1 MKLTQIMNETTRRS
15 NDFFNDS
22 KHGKAIYKLL
32 GGKPFRASVVKDY
45 LERIL
50 GKLGDVKG
58 IRAIEFIGKNV
69 GIDSRKYD
77 NKPTRDFIFA
87 VMDGIEA
94 LYKSHLDESLAK
106 KTITENQENRPL
118 SNEVKKHFLEIVST
132 YNKYQEM
139 MDRKSDL
146 ATVAETLGGITEA
159 ARTLA
164 IHEGDDWFDK
174 HTIKRN
180 MSELD
185 KLGKEF
191 DKCAK
196 EATSL
201 DQRLG
206 GLYEDMGNILSRYY
220 KIGEITEEQ
229 MKDRLGMNESVG
241 CGCGGTTES
250 TCGCGTHTHESI
262 NEGKFKVDDLV
273 YNKKTKTV
281 GIVRIGDDKYG
292 EVKTDADGN
301 VDVDELE
308 KYNPIKFKHQAKAK
322 AAPSTE
328 KEINKRGLFNPFKNE
343 SVNESKESDIIDSF
357 IKDLDNTRGI
367 VGAGSSDWGSD
378 RIADIGI
385 ELKGTKNSYHRKH
398 GSLYDT
404 FDLDL
409 RKVKPVITQLA
420 KKHNLKIVGRVYTP
434 KKYNWKDEFN
444 SNTSGYEHNRV
455 SFSVQIPRVN
465 ESVNESASKEAM
477 GIAGFT
483 GTRGSAVEDF
493 ITKNELNGKKL
504 FNFIRKGS
512 LKDRMDFVT
521 AIAGNPGNKIQKMII
536 SKFKLGESVNEKADP
551 KKFRKGFVAGDVIVN
566 DDNSR
571 YVIVAQRGKQFIVG
585 DNGERRESLPGGKF
599 GKKKLKGNLSLKD
612 VLDESVNEENPGL
625 WANIRAKQKRGE
637 KPAHKNSQAH
647 KDAVKAGKKINKEES
662 VVSEAKFGY
671 KDSTASYINNHKD
684 EFKIAEKLNKGNEV
698 KFYDSLSQMEEKIG
712 HPKFMI
718 FLSNALRGYKVDMYK
733 DPKIKNPQ
741 DAQEA
746 LFLLSK

>member
-1 MKLTQIMNETTRRS
+1 MKLTQIMN
-15 NDFFNDS
+15 
-22 KHGKAIYKLL
+22 
-32 GGKPFRASVVKDY
+32 
-45 LERIL
+45 
-50 GKLGDVKG
+50 
-58 IRAIEFIGKNV
+58 
-69 GIDSRKYD
+69 
-77 NKPTRDFIFA
+77 
-87 VMDGIEA
+87 
-94 LYKSHLDESLAK
+94 
-106 KTITENQENRPL
+106 ENQENRPL

-273 YNKKTKTV
+273 YNKRTKTV

-343 SVNESKESDIIDSF
+343 SVNEVK
-357 IKDLDNTRGI
+357 
-367 VGAGSSDWGSD
+367 
-378 RIADIGI
+378 
-385 ELKGTKNSYHRKH
+385 
-398 GSLYDT
+398 YDT
-404 FDLDL
+404 ALADFNKELENDS
-409 RKVKPVITQLA
+409 KVKKIASYYKKPTKMIVRALQPMITVL
-420 KKHNLKIVGRVYTP
+420 RY
-434 KKYNWKDEFN
+434 KDNSIKSISVNFTDAPSGPTTVKVSKSFN
-444 SNTSGYEHNRV
+444 
-455 SFSVQIPRVN
+455 QN
-465 ESVNESASKEAM
+465 ESVNEAKKTDQWTLDVIDHLEYLKYPKKDIDYIMDFEKKRIKGWKRQKFHPTSVGQQLNIILKKLRRNEVKESVVNE
-477 GIAGFT
+477 GISVFDERHFGKK
-483 GTRGSAVEDF
+483 GIIIMIDD
-493 ITKNELNGKKL
+493 NGKKVSAIFKDKKNADKYNRNNPSDIQAL
-504 FNFIRKGS
+504 
-512 LKDRMDFVT
+512 LK
-521 AIAGNPGNKIQKMII
+521 IAKTKP
-536 SKFKLGESVNEKADP
+536 
-551 KKFRKGFVAGDVIVN
+551 
-566 DDNSR
+566 
-571 YVIVAQRGKQFIVG
+571 
-585 DNGERRESLPGGKF
+585 F
-599 GKKKLKGNLSLKD
+599 GKAI
-612 VLDESVNEENPGL
+612 DESVNEGTLNESPSSEEL
-625 WANIRAKQKRGE
+625 RIVMM
-637 KPAHKNSQAH
+637 
-647 KDAVKAGKKINKEES
+647 AVR
-662 VVSEAKFGY
+662 
-671 KDSTASYINNHKD
+671 
-684 EFKIAEKLNKGNEV
+684 KIAKYRNVPIDQSINDVLNAAEQLERDIKKG
-698 KFYDSLSQMEEKIG
+698 
-712 HPKFMI
+712 
-718 FLSNALRGYKVDMYK
+718 
-733 DPKIKNPQ
+733 KIK
-741 DAQEA
+741 
-746 LFLLSK
+746 K